1 MKFDHIGVFV
11 PSLDLGRKHLENI
24 FQISNWTNPVNDHLQ
39 KVSVQFGLDLSGLR
53 YELVAPLGN
62 NNPVDPLL
70 KQSKNILNHVAYLV
84 DDLDVSITRLK
95 KERCLLISKPTPA
108 IAFNNRRIAFLYT
121 PLHFVIELIE
131 N

>member
-11 PSLDLGRKHLENI
+11 PSLEIGRKHLENI

-39 KVSVQFGLDLSGLR
+39 KVYVQFGLDFSGIR
-53 YELVAPLGN
+53 YELVAPMGN

-84 DDLDVSITRLK
+84 DDIDVSITRLK
-95 KERCLLISKPTPA
+95 KERCLLISEPTPA
-108 IAFNNRRIAFLYT
+108 VAFNNHRIAFLYT